1 VVSGDHDTLPLT
13 VRGSDWTTDPYFL
26 SPGAES
32 LLTLYDAKHF
42 LGGISGYQVTET
54 TDENPQRV
62 SLVQQ
67 VTWAY
72 LRHALG
78 IEDASWTAEQKDL
91 ADSNDPLGRIESK

>member
-1 VVSGDHDTLPLT
+1 VSRPGC
-13 VRGSDWTTDPYFL
+13 RGR
-26 SPGAES
+26 A
-32 LLTLYDAKHF
+32 
-42 LGGISGYQVTET
+42 QVTET